1 MKYIDEFRDGD
12 LARQIGARIAA
23 EAHPDRNYSFM
34 EFCGGHTHAISRYGV
49 LELLPPNVRM
59 IHGPGCPVCVLP
71 IGRIDLAIRLALGA
85 GRTLGVD
92 SENRPQRG
100 QFSPGLQANSTA
112 IGQKDGEKWTA
123 AVDLQPT
130 LPNSDRLPERGAI
143 VCTYG
148 DTMRVPA
155 SDSLSLIKAKARGGD
170 IRMVYSAADAMA
182 IARANPQREVVFFAI
197 GFETTTPP
205 TALAIRDA
213 AREGLSNFSV
223 LCCHVL
229 TPSAITHILESP
241 EVRQLGTVP
250 IDGFIGPAHVS
261 IVIGSAPYEH
271 FAEEYRKPVVIAGF
285 EPLDVMQAILMLVRQ
300 VNQGRAHVENE
311 FTRAVTPEGNLK
323 AQALVSEVFELRPS
337 FEWRGLGEVPYSA
350 LKIREAFAAFDAER
364 RFDLSYTPVADNKAC
379 ECGAILRGVKKPT
392 DCKIFGT
399 VCTPE
404 NPVGSCMVSSEGA
417 CAAHY
422 TYGRFRDIPIV
433 AASAATEEVT
443 P

>member
-12 LARQIGARIAA
+12 IARKIGARLRE
-23 EAHPDRNYSFM
+23 EALPERQYSFM
-34 EFCGGHTHAISRYGV
+34 EFCGGHTHAISRYGIA
-49 LELLPPNVRM
+49 ELLPANVRM
-59 IHGPGCPVCVLP
+59 VHGPGCPVCVLP
-71 IGRIDLAIRLALGA
+71 IGRIDLAIQLAL
-85 GRTLGVD
+85 
-92 SENRPQRG
+92 
-100 QFSPGLQANSTA
+100 
-112 IGQKDGEKWTA
+112 
-123 AVDLQPT
+123 
-130 LPNSDRLPERGAI
+130 ERGAI

-155 SDSLSLIKAKARGGD
+155 SDNLSLVRAKARGGD
-170 IRMVYSAADAMA
+170 IRMVYSGADALE
-182 IARANPQREVVFFAI
+182 IARREPDREVVFFAI

-205 TALAIRDA
+205 TALTIRLAKD
-213 AREGLSNFSV
+213 EGLKNFSV

-241 EVRQLGTVP
+241 EVRQFGTVP
-250 IDGFIGPAHVS
+250 LDGFVGPAHVS

-271 FAEEYRKPVVIAGF
+271 FSQEYRKPVVIAGF
-285 EPLDVMQAILMLVRQ
+285 EPLDVMQAVLMLVRQ
-300 VNQGRAHVENE
+300 VNEGRAEVENE
-311 FTRAVTPEGNLK
+311 FTRAVSRDGNLH

-350 LKIREAFAAFDAER
+350 LKIRAAFAEFDAER
-364 RFDLSYTPVADNKAC
+364 RFGLGYRAVPDNKAC

-422 TYGRFRDIPIV
+422 SYGRFRDIPV
-433 AASAATEEVT
+433 RVEAACPVL